1 MMRKS
6 AHLRFGTGFKV
17 ALTNARAQAAQMTLP
32 PGDSEGDASNAHR
45 GADQWLFVVEGRGVA
60 IVNGRRVRLREGS
73 LLLIQRGDR
82 HEVRNDG
89 RAMLRTLNL
98 YVPPA
103 YNAAGVALTRGRR
116 ARRASES

>member
-1 MMRKS
+1 MQRK
-6 AHLRFGTGFKV
+6 HLRLGKGFRV
-17 ALTNARAQAAQMTLP
+17 ALGNAKSQAAEMVIP
-32 PGDSEGDASNAHR
+32 PGDSEGGSHNRHR
-45 GADQWLFVVEGRGVA
+45 GADQWLFVVAGRGVA

-89 RAMLRTLNL
+89 DAPLRTLNL

-103 YNAAGVALTRGRR
+103 YDAEGTALTRGRR
-116 ARRASES
+116 ARRAAES